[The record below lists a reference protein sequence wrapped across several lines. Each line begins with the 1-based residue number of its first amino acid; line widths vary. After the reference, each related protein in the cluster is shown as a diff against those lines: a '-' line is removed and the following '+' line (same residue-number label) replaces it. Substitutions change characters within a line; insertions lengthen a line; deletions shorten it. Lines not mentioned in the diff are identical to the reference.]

1 MRPYE
6 PIPDVNGMLYDV
18 LQRPIRHPLRGD
30 LRTICRR
37 GADRLQH
44 PRPGVGSVQSDALR
58 RSAGIRHETD
68 GIRLLGFCRVY
79 PQLMYYD
86 LFRALPLLA
95 ALQSLRL
102 YDEAGL
108 FVSICV
114 LIS

>member
-58 RSAGIRHETD
+58 HSAGIRHETD
-68 GIRLLGFCRVY
+68 GIRLLGFCRAVVVGFLVRM
-79 PQLMYYD
+79 QLVTE
-86 LFRALPLLA
+86 LSPKSRGI
-95 ALQSLRL
+95 
-102 YDEAGL
+102 E
-108 FVSICV
+108 
-114 LIS
+114 